1 MLTKK
6 ESCAVSEWKAQ
17 FLGRVP
23 GYLLRL
29 GPSVWGIVASGV
41 ELWKKQVPSTTSE
54 QS

>member
-23 GYLLRL
+23 GYVLRL
-29 GPSVWGIVASGV
+29 GPSVWGIVLSGV
-41 ELWKKQVPSTTSE
+41 AEEQVSTNTSE